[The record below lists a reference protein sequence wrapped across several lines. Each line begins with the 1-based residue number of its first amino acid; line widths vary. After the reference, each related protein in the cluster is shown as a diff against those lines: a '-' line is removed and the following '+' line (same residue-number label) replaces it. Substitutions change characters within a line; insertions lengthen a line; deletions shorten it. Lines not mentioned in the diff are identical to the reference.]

1 MEKRKAGAEFYVER
15 GNSRANEIIVGGLG
29 KFGLSDEYEQKDYG
43 GEKIL
48 VWKVSLGFIKEL
60 YKDKAQWP
68 KLEFRL
74 GTFPAGL
81 QKESCGDEKDRERRE
96 ECQKRWLSSE
106 MMKKRSAAMEN
117 TSRSKVL
124 WTMKY

>member
-29 KFGLSDEYEQKDYG
+29 KFGLSDEYYG

-68 KLEFRL
+68 KLEFRIFIEIDGSL
-74 GTFPAGL
+74 
-81 QKESCGDEKDRERRE
+81 RRWE
-96 ECQKRWLSSE
+96 LFRPDFKRKAAA
-106 MMKKRSAAMEN
+106 MKKIGKGGKNAKSDG
-117 TSRSKVL
+117 
-124 WTMKY
+124 